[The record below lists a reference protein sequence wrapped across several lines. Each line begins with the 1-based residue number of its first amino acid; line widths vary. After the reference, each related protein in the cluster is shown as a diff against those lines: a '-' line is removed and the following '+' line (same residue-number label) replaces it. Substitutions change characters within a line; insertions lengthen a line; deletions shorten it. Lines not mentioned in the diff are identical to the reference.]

1 MLSAAF
7 NRIGSGERV
16 TKVRSQLAAAEV
28 ETVLAEIDR
37 RMDSIGIESRPAVAM
52 RMLELV
58 GDDTAGL
65 NDFAEALK
73 PDVAMTGRLLKIANS
88 AYFGQR
94 QPVTTLERA
103 CVILGLERIRA
114 VGLGF
119 YLSRSAASDDK
130 LSRVVWGQ
138 SVLRAA
144 LASELA
150 GAIRSPLGAEAFV
163 VGLMMDAGLPLLRR
177 MVGAEAF
184 DTVYSADTPP
194 TRQFRRE
201 MDSLPFT
208 RDDVVVALCRRWQM
222 PQTLALP
229 LAWRHTPP
237 GDVKRNEPE
246 HVLHRIAYY
255 AGAVHLGPGGKPRE
269 ALPLPAL
276 AARYLGLDHTQLEA
290 VFTRAIEEYTVTEEL
305 FRQVAERIGDLD
317 ALAQT
322 VHVRLSSAIDN
333 MAVASITDGVSR
345 GPHRFQLDS
354 AAVEFDRDVNHPGW
368 VVAFLID
375 SQGQRVVTHRFE
387 GGSASAEA
395 VLDALAIDPAE
406 AAPPILESIRVCMAR
421 LAA

>member
-1 MLSAAF
+1 M
-7 NRIGSGERV
+7 

-28 ETVLAEIDR
+28 EAALAVIDR
-37 RMDSIGIESRPAVAM
+37 KLDGIGIESRPEVAM

-58 GDDTAGL
+58 GDENSGL

-73 PDVAMTGRLLKIANS
+73 PDAAMTGRLLKIANS

-119 YLSRSAASDDK
+119 YLSRSAASDDA
-130 LSRVVWGQ
+130 LSRMVWGQ
-138 SVLRAA
+138 SVFRAA
-144 LASELA
+144 LAAELA
-150 GAIRSPLGAEAFV
+150 TAIRSPLGAEAFV

-177 MVGAEAF
+177 LIGAETF
-184 DTVYSADTPP
+184 DRVHLSDAPP

-201 MDSLPFT
+201 VDCLPFT
-208 RDDVVVALCRRWQM
+208 RDDIVVALCRRWQM

-237 GDVKRNEPE
+237 GDLSRQEPE

-255 AGAVHLGPGGKPRE
+255 TGAVHLGSHGRPAE
-269 ALPLPAL
+269 ALPLPSL
-276 AARYLGLDHTQLEA
+276 AARYLGLDHGQLA
-290 VFTRAIEEYTVTEEL
+290 GVFARAIEEYNVTEEL
-305 FRQVAERIGDLD
+305 FRQVAERLPGLD
-317 ALAQT
+317 ALSEAL
-322 VHVRLSSAIDN
+322 HARLTGEVDALVITS
-333 MAVASITDGVSR
+333 VADEKQR

-354 AAVEFDRDVNHPGW
+354 AQVEFDRDNDHPGW
-368 VVAFLID
+368 VMAFLID
-375 SQGQRVVTHRFE
+375 SHGQRVVTHRFE
-387 GGSASAEA
+387 GGTASAEA

-406 AAPPILESIRVCMAR
+406 APAPVLESIRACMSR

>member
-1 MLSAAF
+1 M
-7 NRIGSGERV
+7 
-16 TKVRSQLAAAEV
+16 TKVRSQLSAAEI
-28 ETVLAEIDR
+28 EAVLAEIDR
-37 RMDSIGIESRPAVAM
+37 KLDVIGIESRPEVAA

-58 GDDTAGL
+58 GDENAGL
-65 NDFAEALK
+65 SDFAEALR
-73 PDVAMTGRLLKIANS
+73 PDISMTARLLKIANS

-94 QPVTTLERA
+94 QPVTSLERA

-119 YLSRSAASDDK
+119 YLSRSAAGDDA
-130 LSRVVWGQ
+130 LSRSVWGQ
-138 SVLRAA
+138 SVFRAM

-150 GAIRSPLGAEAFV
+150 GAIRSPLRAEAFL

-177 MVGAEAF
+177 LLGAEAF
-184 DTVYSADTPP
+184 DQVYRADAPP

-201 MDSLPFT
+201 SDTLPFT

-222 PQTLALP
+222 PETLALP
-229 LAWRHTPP
+229 LTWRHTAP
-237 GDVKRNEPE
+237 GDVQRAEPE

-255 AGAVHLGPGGKPRE
+255 VGAVHLGPAGRPQE
-269 ALPLPAL
+269 ALPLPSL
-276 AARYLGLDHTQLEA
+276 AARYLGLDHEQLA
-290 VFTRAIEEYTVTEEL
+290 GAFTRAIEEYSVTEEL

-317 ALAQT
+317 GLAAT
-322 VHVRLSSAIDN
+322 LHARLSG
-333 MAVASITDGVSR
+333 AVDAMVIASISDELAS

-354 AAVEFDRDVNHPGW
+354 AAVEFDRDGEHPGW
-368 VVAFLID
+368 VMAFLID

-387 GGSASAEA
+387 AGSASLEA

-406 AAPPILESIRVCMAR
+406 APGATLDSIRACLLR

>member
-1 MLSAAF
+1 M
-7 NRIGSGERV
+7 

-28 ETVLAEIDR
+28 EAVLAEIDR
-37 RMDSIGIESRPAVAM
+37 KLDAIGIESRPEVAA

-58 GDDTAGL
+58 GDDSAGL
-65 NDFAEALK
+65 NDFAEAIK
-73 PDVAMTGRLLKIANS
+73 PDIAMTGRLLKIANS

-119 YLSRSAASDDK
+119 YLSRSAAGDEP
-130 LSRVVWGQ
+130 LSRTVWGH
-138 SVLRAA
+138 SVFRAT

-177 MVGAEAF
+177 LLGAAAF
-184 DTVYSADTPP
+184 DSVHRPDAPP

-201 MDSLPFT
+201 SDSLPFT
-208 RDDVVVALCRRWQM
+208 RDDVVAALCRRWRM
-222 PQTLALP
+222 PETLALP
-229 LAWRHTPP
+229 LTWRHTAP
-237 GDVKRNEPE
+237 GDLKRADPE

-255 AGAVHLGPGGKPRE
+255 AGAVHLGPSGRPQE
-269 ALPLPAL
+269 ALPLPSL
-276 AARYLGLDHTQLEA
+276 AARYLGLDHAQLA
-290 VFTRAIEEYTVTEEL
+290 GVFSRAIEEYSVTEEL
-305 FRQVAERIGDLD
+305 FRQVAARMTGLD
-317 ALAQT
+317 TLAAT
-322 VHVRLSSAIDN
+322 LHARLSGTIDT
-333 MAVASITDGVSR
+333 MVIASITDEAAR

-354 AAVEFDRDVNHPGW
+354 AAVEFDRDCEHPGW
-368 VVAFLID
+368 VTAFLID

-406 AAPPILESIRVCMAR
+406 APAPVLDSIRACLVR